1 MVASQTRIPDGL
13 ISFLDDQIAD
23 IKQTLHRLDRLRA
36 AVVRRDEGS
45 LEQLME
51 EVQHETRRKK
61 QTDLQMQQWQMKLSS
76 VLECPPGE
84 VNMTRLCEQL
94 TAQDRRI
101 VQEKQAILQ
110 KLTRE
115 LRNECQGTELLLR
128 ECARFTR
135 LLLSS
140 MVGAANQTRT
150 YTARGREQWNVHCGQ
165 MNIKM

>member
-1 MVASQTRIPDGL
+1 MVASQTQIPDGL
-13 ISFLDDQIAD
+13 IDYLDNQIVD

-51 EVQHETRRKK
+51 EVRHETRQKK
-61 QTDLQMQQWQMKLSS
+61 QMDLEIQRWQMKLAS
-76 VLECPPGE
+76 VLGCPPDQ

-94 TAQDRRI
+94 TGQERRI
-101 VQEKQAILQ
+101 VQEKQATLQ
-110 KLTRE
+110 RLTRE
-115 LRNECQGTELLLR
+115 LGNERQGTELLLR

-140 MVGAANQTRT
+140 MVGAGNQTRT